1 MASILRTLSP
11 SSLEILSCSSDHLGR
26 DDDTCRCRLMLAVNV
41 DPGQEPDSF
50 HGLEAAIDTENAS
63 IAHCDGGWMVAHPP
77 GCLDLDGN
85 HLRSAWFRDE
95 DHATSYLSWF
105 AAYGLPVRSGGDL
118 AGNATDEQDPRM
130 VFEGWG
136 VWEADGSVCGP
147 IQIQRYDTLE
157 SGREPLPSDE
167 CAWEL
172 VVHQAQAGS

>member
-1 MASILRTLSP
+1 
-11 SSLEILSCSSDHLGR
+11 
-26 DDDTCRCRLMLAVNV
+26 MLAVNV

-147 IQIQRYDTLE
+147 IQIQRYPGERPRAAAKRRVRMGAGRAPGPGWLL
-157 SGREPLPSDE
+157 SGSAASSSASRRPYNKAHPGRRSS
-167 CAWEL
+167 
-172 VVHQAQAGS
+172 QAHDPNRR